1 MGFPAQVRKLRA
13 GGRVKLRDRDASR
26 TAGLDSREA
35 AEALLER
42 NKKRIFDLQ
51 EALYAERR
59 RALLVVLQG
68 TDTSGKDGTVKHV
81 VGLVNPSGCRITS
94 FGKPTKEELAHDFL
108 WRITDA
114 LPGPGQLGV
123 FNRSQYED
131 VLVVR
136 VHELVPRAVWSR
148 RYAQINAWERR
159 LVRAGTPVLKVFL
172 HISRKEQKERLLAR
186 LQDPTK
192 HWKVGSNDIPERHLW
207 DAYQEAYDAVLEKCS
222 TDGAPWYVVPAD
234 RKWYRNWAVAR
245 LLLDALRGMELQ
257 WPGPD
262 YDVDEQ
268 RARLESEG
276 PEGSK
281 GSEGSEGGA

>member
-1 MGFPAQVRKLRA
+1 MATSVRDLLRYDGELPAPRATPGVKSKAAARKD
-13 GGRVKLRDRDASR
+13 V
-26 TAGLDSREA
+26 A
-35 AEALLER
+35 ALAPELAQ
-42 NKKRIFDLQ
+42 LQ
-51 EALYAERR
+51 ERLFANGKVDERT
-59 RALLVVLQG
+59 RALLLLQG

-192 HWKVGSNDIPERHLW
+192 HWKVGTNDIPERHLW

-234 RKWYRNWAVAR
+234 RKWYRDWAVTQ
-245 LLLDALRGMELQ
+245 LLTETLRDL
-257 WPGPD
+257 
-262 YDVDEQ
+262 
-268 RARLESEG
+268 RLEWPTPAGVDLAAMVAEL
-276 PEGSK
+276 EA
-281 GSEGSEGGA
+281 E